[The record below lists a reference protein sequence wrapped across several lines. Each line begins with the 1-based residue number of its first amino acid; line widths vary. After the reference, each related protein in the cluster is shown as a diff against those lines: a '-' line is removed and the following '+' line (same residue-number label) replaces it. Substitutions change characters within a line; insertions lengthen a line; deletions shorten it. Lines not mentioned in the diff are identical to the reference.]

1 MNTLSFNEQ
10 KFLTVTNNQMQYN
23 IIIVDDNPEFVASLK
38 SLLTDVMGPSIASIQ
53 CAYNGVEGVEMIRD
67 NNFDYVFMD
76 INMPYINGIEAT
88 RFVRFEFNK
97 PAMQIIAIS
106 LNNNSYYKAE
116 MLRAGANQYL
126 PKDEIDADK
135 ISEIFS
141 NPPFEK

>member
-1 MNTLSFNEQ
+1 
-10 KFLTVTNNQMQYN
+10 MQYN

-38 SLLTDVMGPSIASIQ
+38 SLLIDVIGSSIANIE
-53 CAYNGVEGVEMIRD
+53 CAYNGAEGVEMIRD
-67 NNFDYVFMD
+67 NDFDYVFMD

-97 PAMQIIAIS
+97 PSMQIIAIS
-106 LNNNSYYKAE
+106 LNNSPYYKAE

-135 ISEIFS
+135 ILEIFADKS
-141 NPPFEK
+141 NNEEK

>member
-1 MNTLSFNEQ
+1 
-10 KFLTVTNNQMQYN
+10 MQYN
-23 IIIVDDNPEFVASLK
+23 ILIIDDNPEFVVSLK
-38 SLLTDVMGPSIASIQ
+38 NLLIDVIGSSIGNIE
-53 CAYNGVEGVEMIRD
+53 CACNGAEGLEIIRD
-67 NNFDYVFMD
+67 NDFDYVFMD

-88 RFVRFEFNK
+88 RFVRFEFSK

-141 NPPFEK
+141 NPQIEK